1 MIQHQVVRHKFS
13 TMLQTMLPC
22 LHWARSL
29 CRDMDEGRANAGE
42 IALLKNAATRCMRD
56 VADEAI
62 QVLGG
67 QGYMRASASERIYRE
82 VKVMMIGG
90 GADEIMH
97 ELAARQLGIMP

>member
-1 MIQHQVVRHKFS
+1 
-13 TMLQTMLPC
+13 
-22 LHWARSL
+22 
-29 CRDMDEGRANAGE
+29 MDQDQANAGE

-56 VADEAI
+56 VADQAI

-67 QGYMRASASERIYRE
+67 QGFMRSSATERIYRE

-97 ELAARQLGIMP
+97 ELACRQLGVMP